1 MLILQKFYKIKTEMI
16 LKIEF
21 ENFFSI
27 RDRVRIDFRAAS
39 INTALARELSHNV
52 MEWKGVPVLKTVGQ
66 KKKKARSNLTHHLS
80 QAVCLGA
87 I

>member
-1 MLILQKFYKIKTEMI
+1 MI

-27 RDRVRIDFRAAS
+27 RDRIRIDFRAGN

-52 MEWKGVPVLKTVGQ
+52 MEWNGVPVLKTLDSLVQ
-66 KKKKARSNLTHHLS
+66 TLLANRKF
-80 QAVCLGA
+80 
-87 I
+87 

>member
-1 MLILQKFYKIKTEMI
+1 MI

-27 RDRVRIDFRAAS
+27 RDRIRIDFRAGN

-52 MEWKGVPVLKTVGQ
+52 MEWNGVPVLKTLDSLVQ
-66 KKKKARSNLTHHLS
+66 TLLANR
-80 QAVCLGA
+80 
-87 I
+87 IF